1 MDSENIEMGAAVS
14 RLREGKAAR
23 EGEPAAGQ
31 VPSIAPE
38 PQQRSEPAVEIER
51 TLEVDPTRG
60 IARIGIEALEGLLA
74 GLGADDALTLRLA
87 PGDEAAPVRIGLVV
101 SAGEDE
107 RQQAHMAALD
117 LAAGLIKTE
126 RRA

>member
-1 MDSENIEMGAAVS
+1 MDSENIEAGAAVS

-23 EGEPAAGQ
+23 EGHPADGQ
-31 VPSIAPE
+31 VASIGAE

-51 TLEVDPTRG
+51 TLEVDPARG
-60 IARIGIEALEGLLA
+60 IARIGIEALEGLLSCLA
-74 GLGADDALTLRLA
+74 VDDALTLRLA
-87 PGDEAAPVRIGLVV
+87 PGDETAPVRIGLAL
-101 SAGEDE
+101 SAGEDD
-107 RQQAHMAALD
+107 RRQAHMAALD